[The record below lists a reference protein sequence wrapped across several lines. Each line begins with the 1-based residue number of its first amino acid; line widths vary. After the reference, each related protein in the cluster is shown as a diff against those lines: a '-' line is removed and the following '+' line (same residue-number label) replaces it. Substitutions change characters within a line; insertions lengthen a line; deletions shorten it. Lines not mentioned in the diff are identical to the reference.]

1 MKKKAIIYDL
11 DNTLFPV
18 PSIGEELFKPV
29 FDLIAASGDHY
40 ADMDAIKQDMM
51 RIPFRVV
58 AEQFDFSK
66 ELSEKAIAIM
76 EDIEYNKPIETFEDY
91 SIIKQ
96 LPGERFLVT
105 TGFRKMQASKVK
117 SMGIAEDFTEFHI
130 VDPTIT
136 SKKEVFAGIMQRYNY
151 RPEEVLV
158 VGDDPDSELKAARE
172 LGIDTVLYRPME
184 GVNTSGTTY
193 CINNYSELKDILCE
207 K

>member
-29 FDLIAASGDHY
+29 FDLIATSGDHD

-58 AEQFDFSK
+58 AEQFGFSK

-76 EDIEYNKPIETFEDY
+76 EDIEYNKSIETFKDY

-117 SMGIAEDFTEFHI
+117 NMGIAEDFIEFHI

-136 SKKEVFAGIMQRYNY
+136 SKKEVFADILQRYNY

-172 LGIDTVLYRPME
+172 LGIDTVLYKPMQ
-184 GVNTSGTTY
+184 GVNTSGITY